1 MWFFYNNYISMSSK
15 SICLHIVSHFE
26 ISFSF
31 VAMEVL
37 NYVGRADGKR
47 GAWRT
52 DKTEAR

>member
-1 MWFFYNNYISMSSK
+1 MCKSKQVNVVLSEYLYTCVFFHALKYP
-15 SICLHIVSHFE
+15 
-26 ISFSF
+26 FSLA
-31 VAMEVL
+31 AMEVL